1 MSKTIDEYANEF
13 YENYSNSDFQINQG
27 ASVLLIKDDE
37 IYFAL
42 AKEKSWKY
50 NNDKIPIIKFTGIG
64 GTREKDEKIF
74 KTLKRE
80 LKEEVNLNIENLN
93 FPKITETTIV
103 TNYSENSKIKFNGLY
118 NPLYIVDYRLPLRDD
133 IKINEKKKYSC
144 LQLFVYIA
152 NVDENISISPVE
164 EDNITGIISA
174 NKENLVKYLNGNCQI
189 NSKEANIKWKK
200 KYKNLEKIIINP
212 KFTPKG
218 IIDAGLDMQDLLDIL
233 KGEKYKYVK

>member
-1 MSKTIDEYANEF
+1 MLNLSKTIDEYANEF

-93 FPKITETTIV
+93 
-103 TNYSENSKIKFNGLY
+103 NSNK
-118 NPLYIVDYRLPLRDD
+118 
-133 IKINEKKKYSC
+133 
-144 LQLFVYIA
+144 LF
-152 NVDENISISPVE
+152 
-164 EDNITGIISA
+164 
-174 NKENLVKYLNGNCQI
+174 
-189 NSKEANIKWKK
+189 
-200 KYKNLEKIIINP
+200 
-212 KFTPKG
+212 
-218 IIDAGLDMQDLLDIL
+218 
-233 KGEKYKYVK
+233 

>member
-1 MSKTIDEYANEF
+1 M
-13 YENYSNSDFQINQG
+13 
-27 ASVLLIKDDE
+27 
-37 IYFAL
+37 
-42 AKEKSWKY
+42 
-50 NNDKIPIIKFTGIG
+50 
-64 GTREKDEKIF
+64 
-74 KTLKRE
+74 
-80 LKEEVNLNIENLN
+80 
-93 FPKITETTIV
+93 
-103 TNYSENSKIKFNGLY
+103 Y

-152 NVDENISISPVE
+152 NVDENVSISPVE